1 MYENLLHQDD
11 ISNRLQH
18 DLREGS
24 APPAMLFSGP
34 ALTGKLTAALETA
47 RILSCRNAGNW
58 NCTCS
63 MCVQH
68 RSLAHSHT
76 VLAGSRNFAPDI
88 AASVDLLRRDN
99 TGIPRFILVRSVRK
113 LLRHFDPI
121 LWEGEDKK
129 ISRVYPML
137 EQLSEIMDSLIS
149 GAELLS
155 GNRIEKTLKSIVD
168 SCTAVQKFLPGALPV
183 SHVRNIT
190 HWAALSAGNDHKT
203 VIIDSADR
211 MMPSAR
217 NALLKFLEEPP
228 TSTTVILIAERKA
241 LLLPTIVSRVR
252 DYAFHA
258 RKPEEEMQII
268 KRVFREDGGDY
279 TGLADFFQNKLT
291 GQSGETDKLARSFL
305 EGVGKGI
312 FPAELNQVKDSIQ
325 LKSLL
330 EAVSSAMESHWK
342 DDEASSPLIQYR
354 KMKYLNEAE
363 FRAVNLNLPISL
375 VLNHL
380 YLSLRDLR

>member
-1 MYENLLHQDD
+1 MYENLLYQDD

-47 RILSCRNAGNW
+47 RILSCRNTGNW

-63 MCVQH
+63 MCAQH
-68 RSLAHSHT
+68 RSLAHPHT
-76 VLAGSRNFAPDI
+76 ILAGSRNFAPDI
-88 AASVDLLRRDN
+88 AASVDLLRRDS
-99 TGIPRFILVRSVRK
+99 TDIPRFILVRSVRK

-121 LWEGEDKK
+121 LWDGEDRK
-129 ISRVYPML
+129 ISRVYPVL

-149 GAELLS
+149 GVELLS
-155 GNRIEKTLKSIVD
+155 GNRIEKILQSIVD
-168 SCTAVQKFLPGALPV
+168 NSTAVQKFLPGALPV

-190 HWAALSAGNDHKT
+190 HWATLSAGNDHKT
-203 VIIDSADR
+203 VIIDSADQ

-228 TSTTVILIAERKA
+228 ASTTVILIAKRKA

-252 DYAFHA
+252 DYAFHT
-258 RKPEEEMQII
+258 RTPEEETQII
-268 KRVFREDGGDY
+268 KRVFRENGGDY
-279 TGLADFFQNKLT
+279 TGLADFFQNKQT
-291 GQSGETDKLARSFL
+291 GQSGEADRLARSFL
-305 EGVGKGI
+305 EGLGKKN
-312 FPAELNQVKDSIQ
+312 FPAELNQVRDCIQ
-325 LKSLL
+325 LRSLL
-330 EAVSSAMESHWK
+330 EAVSKSMESHWK
-342 DDEASSPLIQYR
+342 VDEASSPLIQYK

-363 FRAVNLNLPISL
+363 FQAVNLNLPTGL